1 MTDSTAADLEA
12 DPVVILG
19 AQQSRFGGRLVVD
32 GRPGAQPASS
42 NATAGDPRG
51 VCDRAAALFTQ
62 WRDGR
67 PEALNELVRLLTPM
81 LWHTVR
87 AYRLDQP
94 SAEDVV
100 QGAWLALVRK
110 QDGVDDPQAVVRWL
124 TVTARREAWR
134 VSKRLQRQEPVE
146 EEVLQAKAGIEV
158 SPEDMVVRNHRDKA
172 LWDAVS
178 KLPERCQRLLRVVA
192 FADRPDYEQLSR
204 DLGMPVGSIGPTRG
218 RCLNKLR
225 AALVALGDWRTP

>member
-1 MTDSTAADLEA
+1 MTESTAADLETE
-12 DPVVILG
+12 PVVVVRVSENGG
-19 AQQSRFGGRLVVD
+19 AT
-32 GRPGAQPASS
+32 
-42 NATAGDPRG
+42 TAGDDRRHG
-51 VCDRAAALFTQ
+51 LCDRAAALFTQ

-67 PEALNELVRLLTPM
+67 PEALEELVRLLTPM

-87 AYRLDQP
+87 AYRLDTP
-94 SAEDVV
+94 TAEDVV

-110 QDGVDDPQAVVRWL
+110 QDGVEDPQAVVRWL

-134 VSKRLQRQEPVE
+134 VSRRQQRQEPVE
-146 EEVLQAKAGIEV
+146 EEVLQARSSVEP
-158 SPEDMVVRNHRDKA
+158 SPEDVVVRNHRDEA
-172 LWDAVS
+172 LWKAVGS
-178 KLPERCQRLLRVVA
+178 LPERCQRLLRVVA

-225 AALVALGDWRTP
+225 AALTALGDWRTP

>member
-1 MTDSTAADLEA
+1 MTDSTAADL
-12 DPVVILG
+12 DPQPVVI
-19 AQQSRFGGRLVVD
+19 V
-32 GRPGAQPASS
+32 GAQPRLGGRPVVDRRPTSRPPSARPDAAES
-42 NATAGDPRG
+42 RG

-67 PEALNELVRLLTPM
+67 PEALDQLVRLLTPM

-110 QDGVDDPQAVVRWL
+110 QDGVEDPQAVVRWL

-134 VSKRLQRQEPVE
+134 VAKRLQRQEPVE
-146 EEVLQAKAGIEV
+146 EEVLQARAGVEV
-158 SPEDMVVRNHRDKA
+158 SPEDMVVLNHRDQA
-172 LWDAVS
+172 LWDAVAG
-178 KLPERCQRLLRVVA
+178 LPERCQRLLRVVA
-192 FADRPDYEQLSR
+192 FADRPDYDQLSR

-218 RCLNKLR
+218 RCLSKLR
-225 AALVALGDWRTP
+225 AALVAQGDWRTP

>member
-1 MTDSTAADLEA
+1 MTESTAADLDTE
-12 DPVVILG
+12 PVVVVRVSENAG
-19 AQQSRFGGRLVVD
+19 AAAAARGGDGGR
-32 GRPGAQPASS
+32 
-42 NATAGDPRG
+42 GDDDRRRG

-67 PEALNELVRLLTPM
+67 PEALEELVRLLTPM

-87 AYRLDQP
+87 AYRLDTP
-94 SAEDVV
+94 TAEDVV

-110 QDGVDDPQAVVRWL
+110 QDGVEDPQAVVRWL

-134 VSKRLQRQEPVE
+134 VSRRQQRQEPVE
-146 EEVLQAKAGIEV
+146 EEVLQAHSSIEP
-158 SPEDMVVRNHRDKA
+158 SPEDVVVRNHRDEA
-172 LWDAVS
+172 LWKAVGS
-178 KLPERCQRLLRVVA
+178 LPERCQRLLRVVA

-225 AALVALGDWRTP
+225 AAFTALGDWRTP